1 MTVGIRAQTQEI
13 NAQIVEDFYE
23 GPLSVAELMKKY
35 GRSESSVNK
44 LLAAY
49 RLSYEKEHGQ
59 ARVRAGKPKDPRLM
73 QEKKSLSLTHF
84 VIGLAITRYIEE
96 NKLTPTSFGMQI
108 SRSRVQVG
116 NIMVGAHDLTLTEI
130 ARISEVL
137 GIPMERLMQ
146 HPTTNNNSKEAKLH
160 AVG

>member
-1 MTVGIRAQTQEI
+1 MNVGIRAQTQEI

-23 GPLSVAELMKKY
+23 GPLSVSELMDKY

-44 LLAAY
+44 LLARY
-49 RLSYEKEHGQ
+49 RLSYEAEHGQ
-59 ARVRAGKPKDPRLM
+59 PRARVGRPRDPRLM
-73 QEKKSLSLTHF
+73 QEKKSLSLVHF
-84 VIGLAITRYIEE
+84 VIGLAVTRYIEE

-130 ARISEVL
+130 SRIADVL
-137 GIPMERLMQ
+137 GIPMGQLM
-146 HPTTNNNSKEAKLH
+146 HPNSNQNEEKKLY